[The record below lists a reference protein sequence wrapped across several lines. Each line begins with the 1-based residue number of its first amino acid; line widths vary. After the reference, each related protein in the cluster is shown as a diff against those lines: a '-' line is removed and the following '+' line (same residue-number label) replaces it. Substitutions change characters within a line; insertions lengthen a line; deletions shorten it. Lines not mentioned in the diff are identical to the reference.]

1 MTLNAVID
9 LSHFNDVTDWPAVKA
24 AGIVG
29 VLHKATEGTAY
40 VDPKY
45 FDHRAQAQAA
55 GLWWGAYHFG
65 TADNADEQAEYFL
78 SIVKPGAN
86 DLLVLDFEQN
96 PAGASMTLAGAEQF
110 VTHVQQITGRW
121 PGFYSGSYI
130 KQLLGAQQNTTLA
143 NCWFWLSEYGPTAHV
158 PANWPTWT
166 MWQYTDGNF
175 GPPPHAVPGVGN
187 CDRDQFN
194 GDLDGLSRLWGYAAQ
209 ASNPPPGGAV

>member
-1 MTLNAVID
+1 MTLNVVID
-9 LSHFNDVTDWPAVKA
+9 LSHFNTVTDFNAVKE

-29 VLHKATEGTAY
+29 VIHKATEGPGY

-45 FDHRAQAQAA
+45 LTHRSQALAA

-65 TADNADEQAEYFL
+65 TSDDGVAQAQHFL
-78 SIVKPGAN
+78 SVVNPGEN

-96 PAGASMTLAGAEQF
+96 TAGGSMTLEGAEQF
-110 VTHVQQITGRW
+110 VAHVQGATGRW

-130 KQLLGAQQNTTLA
+130 KQLLGQGQNPTLA
-143 NCWFWLSEYGPTAHV
+143 NCWFWLSEYGHTPNV

-166 MWQYTDGNF
+166 MWQYTDGTI
-175 GPPPHAVPGVGN
+175 GPEPHAVAGVGN

-194 GDLDGLSRLWGYAAQ
+194 GDMGGLTRLWGYAT
-209 ASNPPPGGAV
+209 